1 MYSAKVNRQ
10 KLISAVDSA
19 LRRHTAS
26 IMGKEPDVIAPVASQ
41 ITHPSQT
48 KFSCVVSNKEA
59 HSCLIEP
66 NVQCVHCGYCES
78 LGH

>member
-10 KLISAVDSA
+10 RLISAVDNA

-26 IMGKEPDVIAPVASQ
+26 IMAKEPDVITPVASQ
-41 ITHPSQT
+41 VTHPSQT
-48 KFSCVVSNKEA
+48 KFLCVVSNKEA

-66 NVQCVHCGYCES
+66 NVQCVQCGYCES

>member
-10 KLISAVDSA
+10 KLISAVDNA

-26 IMGKEPDVIAPVASQ
+26 IMAKEPDVISSISSQ
-41 ITHPSQT
+41 STHPSQT

-59 HSCLIEP
+59 HSCVIEP